1 MNYISLI
8 FVFKGKLFQLLTTMK
23 SIHVHL
29 GGADQSLIVKD
40 DEKTN
45 LKNCVNSSKLLLTVN
60 KSFNLYC
67 LYQLRSRIRKKL
79 YEWNYNM
86 MKVQFLE
93 YFCSPPFHITPTWI
107 KVSLWSVDNFPSNK
121 LIRSLAKP
129 GLIMKEDKISN
140 EIFCIILQSVILQI
154 YLGNENIKYQW
165 NPIDSLQDNCKLNNR
180 LCDFIFFQVNKELSI
195 SPLCNLLMAS
205 VLQFLNFSV

>member
-1 MNYISLI
+1 
-8 FVFKGKLFQLLTTMK
+8 MK
-23 SIHVHL
+23 VSNQKKAIWMELKYDEGSIL
-29 GGADQSLIVKD
+29 RI
-40 DEKTN
+40 
-45 LKNCVNSSKLLLTVN
+45 LLLATI
-60 KSFNLYC
+60 S
-67 LYQLRSRIRKKL
+67 
-79 YEWNYNM
+79 YNPDLDKGIIM
-86 MKVQFLE
+86 N
-93 YFCSPPFHITPTWI
+93 HN
-107 KVSLWSVDNFPSNK
+107 LWSVDNFPSNK